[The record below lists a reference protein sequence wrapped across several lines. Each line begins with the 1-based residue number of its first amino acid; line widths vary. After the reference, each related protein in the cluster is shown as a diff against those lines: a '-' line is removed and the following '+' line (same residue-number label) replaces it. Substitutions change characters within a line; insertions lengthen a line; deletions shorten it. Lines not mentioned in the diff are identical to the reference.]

1 MAKKKNPI
9 VFMDV
14 SIGDEPD
21 ERMFFEREK
30 LEEGSLKLTGRMFH
44 RIPLMVAVF

>member
-1 MAKKKNPI
+1 VLCSRKMAKKKNPI

-21 ERMFFEREK
+21 ERMFFEA
-30 LEEGSLKLTGRMFH
+30 
-44 RIPLMVAVF
+44 P

>member
-21 ERMFFEREK
+21 ERMVFEV
-30 LEEGSLKLTGRMFH
+30 LCGSASLLPRCQG
-44 RIPLMVAVF
+44 